1 MSTFVA
7 FKVLIIIAT
16 LCGAA
21 ALWVPTLSA
30 FSIVVAIGALCMAV
44 IDAGQDI
51 ALAVRPRMP
60 KSDHSPVA

>member
-1 MSTFVA
+1 MSTFIA

-21 ALWVPTLSA
+21 ALLIPSLSA

-44 IDAGQDI
+44 IDAGQDVARAI
-51 ALAVRPRMP
+51 RPRVP
-60 KSDHSPVA
+60 KSDHAP